1 MVKIGVKIK
10 PKQEIL
16 DSPGRA
22 VLNLLKQ
29 QNSSYKD
36 CRFGKYIE
44 LSIDSS
50 NKNQA
55 LKEAEKAADILY
67 NPLVETLELEVIK

>member
-1 MVKIGVKIK
+1 MIKIGAKIK
-10 PKQEIL
+10 PREDIL

-22 VLNLLKQ
+22 ILNLLQTK
-29 QNSSYKD
+29 NPSYRE

-44 LSIDSS
+44 LSINST
-50 NKNQA
+50 NEKQA
-55 LKEAEKAADILY
+55 LAEAEKAADILY

>member
-1 MVKIGVKIK
+1 MVKIGVKIR

-22 VLNLLKQ
+22 ILNLLKQ
-29 QNSSYKD
+29 QNPSYKD

-44 LSIDSS
+44 LSIDSVD
-50 NKNQA
+50 KDQA

-67 NPLVETLELEVIK
+67 NPLVETLDLEVIK